1 MRSSQWKYDRQ
12 AAGFEPPRAY
22 LVRGRLNAL
31 AWRLPVPHRVASR
44 LSQLVYRNPPISG
57 QLVVEVLSTLGA
69 ANVSCWIRGGW
80 GVDALVGRNTRSHDD
95 LDLLVDEEDLALA
108 VTLLERMG
116 FKEHYRVDSD
126 RPLFSRVVMHD
137 HELAGRTVDLQPIE
151 RASMEWAF
159 ASGIID
165 GSPVPCV
172 SREFQ
177 IAHRAGYRHRRVDRK
192 DLAVLRASGAST
204 PVVRRRLGA
213 FATSLSRAAASL
225 AASLTGA
232 AATSLIVPVPA
243 AQSLLDS
250 SARVRG
256 MPAHITV
263 MYPFLRSREM
273 SRGERRRLAGALAK
287 VPAFELTA
295 SSIGRFPNVVYLKP
309 EPASSFVAITQ
320 AVMALWPQV
329 RPYEGEFQE
338 IVPHL
343 TVSYGDQAPIG
354 IGEQLPIT
362 APIEEVWLMRRLGR
376 GWVRSARIPLGA
388 RSGSRH

>member
-1 MRSSQWKYDRQ
+1 M
-12 AAGFEPPRAY
+12 
-22 LVRGRLNAL
+22 
-31 AWRLPVPHRVASR
+31 
-44 LSQLVYRNPPISG
+44 VYRNPPIPAE
-57 QLVVEVLSTLGA
+57 LVVEVISTLGA
-69 ANVSCWIRGGW
+69 GNVSCWIRGGW
-80 GVDALVGRNTRSHDD
+80 GVDALVGRSTRSHDD
-95 LDLLVDEEDLALA
+95 LDLLVDAGDLPLA
-108 VTLLERMG
+108 VSLLERIG

-137 HELAGRTVDLQPIE
+137 HELAGHTVDLQPIE
-151 RASMEWAF
+151 PASMEWAF
-159 ASGIID
+159 ASGMID

-177 IAHRAGYRHRRVDRK
+177 ITHRASYRHRRVDRK
-192 DLAVLRASGAST
+192 DLAVLRKSAVDAST
-204 PVVRRRLGA
+204 PAVPRRMRA
-213 FATSLSRAAASL
+213 IAATVSSAAASL
-225 AASLTGA
+225 AASLTGR

-243 AQSLLDS
+243 AQRLLDP

-256 MPAHITV
+256 LPAHITV

-273 SRGERRRLAGALAK
+273 SRRERRRLADALSA

-309 EPASSFVAITQ
+309 EPTSSFLAITH

-329 RPYEGEFQE
+329 RPYEGEFEE

-343 TVSYGDQAPIG
+343 TVSYGDEAPSG
-354 IGEQLPIT
+354 IAEHLPIT

-388 RSGSRH
+388 QSGSRR